1 MPIALSTR
9 TNKLHMHTLRYFRH
23 AIWVSLAGLAIA
35 AVLGGSAGLWAAFNL
50 ALLETSLSFDNAV
63 VNASILRH
71 WDKRWQQRFLLWGM
85 IVAVCGMRV
94 LFPLVIVAVIAHA
107 PPLPGPF
114 SVYEWISSGHWPA
127 NDVLTMAIV
136 APHRYADTLQSA
148 HIEVMAFGGTFL
160 LQVFWH
166 FFLNQNKESHWL
178 RPLERAMQQLGRL
191 EMAGVVLTLVGLLA
205 LASALPQPEAWRLL
219 VAGIWGLIA
228 YTVVNGISALMG
240 SDSSVVRAGWGGF
253 IYLELLDASFSFD
266 GVLGAFALTRNIFL
280 IAIGLGIGAM
290 FVRSFTLM
298 LVEKGT
304 LSELRYL
311 EHGAFWAIGAL
322 AGVMLIAPLA
332 EVPDAATGGIA
343 AVLII
348 LAALHSWYANRR
360 DRRGAGE

>member
-1 MPIALSTR
+1 MRKYFSGAL
-9 TNKLHMHTLRYFRH
+9 
-23 AIWVSLAGLAIA
+23 WVSLVGLVLAGVI
-35 AVLGGSAGLWAAFNL
+35 GGSGGLWAAFNL

-71 WDKRWQQRFLLWGM
+71 WDAKWRQRFLIWGM
-85 IVAVCGMRV
+85 LIAVFGMRV
-94 LFPLVIVAVIAHA
+94 LFPLFIVAVIAHA

-114 SVYEWISSGHWPA
+114 SIQAWLQNGHWPA
-127 NDVLTMAIV
+127 SDVLSMAIL
-136 APHRYADTLQSA
+136 APQKYASILQSA

-178 RPLERAMQQLGRL
+178 RPLERAMQKLGRL
-191 EMAGVVLTLVGLLA
+191 EMAGAVLTLVGLLA
-205 LASALPQPEAWRLL
+205 LAGTLNDEEGYRLL
-219 VAGIWGLIA
+219 IAGIWGLAA
-228 YTVVNGISALMG
+228 YIVVNGLSAIMG
-240 SDSSVVRAGWGGF
+240 NENGAARVGWGGF
-253 IYLELLDASFSFD
+253 LYLELLDASFSFD

-298 LVEKGT
+298 LVDKGT

-322 AGVMLIAPLA
+322 ATIMLLAPIV
-332 EVPDAATGGIA
+332 EVPDAATGGVA
-343 AVLII
+343 AVLIV
-348 LAALHSWYANRR
+348 LAAVHSWHANRK
-360 DRRGAGE
+360 DRRLGIVTQPDDAH

>member
-1 MPIALSTR
+1 MQ
-9 TNKLHMHTLRYFRH
+9 TLRYFRH
-23 AIWVSLAGLAIA
+23 ALWVSVAGLALA

-85 IVAVCGMRV
+85 LVAVFGMRV
-94 LFPLVIVAVIAHA
+94 LFPLLIVAVIAHA
-107 PPLPGPF
+107 APLPGPF
-114 SVYEWISSGHWPA
+114 SIYEWLSSGHWPA
-127 NDVLTMAIV
+127 SDVLTMAIV
-136 APHRYADTLQSA
+136 APQRYAATLQSA

-166 FFLNQNKESHWL
+166 FFLNQNKEGYWL
-178 RPLERAMQQLGRL
+178 RPIERAMQQLGRL
-191 EMAGVVLTLVGLLA
+191 EMAGVVLTLLVLLA
-205 LASALPQPEAWRLL
+205 IAAFLPQPQAYKLLLAGSWGL
-219 VAGIWGLIA
+219 VA
-228 YTVVNGISALMG
+228 YTIVNGISALMG
-240 SDSSVVRAGWGGF
+240 SDGSVVRASWGGF
-253 IYLELLDASFSFD
+253 LYLELLDASFSFD

-322 AGVMLIAPLA
+322 AVVMLLAPVL
-332 EVPDAATGGIA
+332 EVPDAATGGVA
-343 AVLII
+343 
-348 LAALHSWYANRR
+348 AALIVLAGLHSLLANRR
-360 DRRGAGE
+360 DRRQSQSAG

>member
-1 MPIALSTR
+1 MF
-9 TNKLHMHTLRYFRH
+9 KYFRG
-23 AIWVSLAGLAIA
+23 ALWVTVIGLTLAGVI
-35 AVLGGSAGLWAAFNL
+35 GGTAGLWAAFNL

-71 WDKRWQQRFLLWGM
+71 WDPLWRKRFLIWGM
-85 IVAVCGMRV
+85 LIAVFGMRV

-114 SVYEWISSGHWPA
+114 SLWDWYQSGQWPA
-127 NDVLTMAIV
+127 RDVLSMAIV
-136 APHRYADTLQSA
+136 APKRYADTLQSA

-178 RPLERAMQQLGRL
+178 RPLERAMQKLGRL
-191 EMAGVVLTLVGLLA
+191 EMAGAVMTLLGLLV
-205 LASALPQPEAWRLL
+205 LADTLPDAEGFRLL
-219 VAGIWGLIA
+219 IAGVWGLIA
-228 YTVVNGISALMG
+228 YIVVNGLSALMG
-240 SDSSVVRAGWGGF
+240 QEGGAVQMGWAGF
-253 IYLELLDASFSFD
+253 LYLEVLDASFSFD

-322 AGVMLIAPLA
+322 ATIMLLAPVV

-343 AVLII
+343 AVLIV
-348 LAALHSWYANRR
+348 LAALHSWQANRS
-360 DRRGAGE
+360 DRQRGIGPTGSDQQDQA